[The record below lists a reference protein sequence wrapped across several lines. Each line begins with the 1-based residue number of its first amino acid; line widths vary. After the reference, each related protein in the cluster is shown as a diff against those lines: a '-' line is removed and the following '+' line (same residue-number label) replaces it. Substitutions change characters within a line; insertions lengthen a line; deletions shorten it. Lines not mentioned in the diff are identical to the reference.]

1 MTKKC
6 VVGGC
11 SNTNLDKVSL
21 HHWPKDYPLRHK
33 WDNFVASTR
42 KDWVAGSKNS
52 VICCQHFEAPVD
64 FANYY
69 QWACGFK
76 RKLNLVP
83 DAYPKKTSK
92 HPVATRVEGGQTA
105 DMATT
110 LEFQREVAEE
120 DVQMK
125 NEDESH
131 YDSEDGKMLETSAD
145 DQGIEPEVIS
155 HTCIKEDD
163 PISPEHQSSERR
175 EELEMDSGEEKE
187 DVLFIIK
194 EEDEQYPAQ
203 EGFGRGEQLKHDS
216 GKEKEDVSFIVKEE
230 DEQDP
235 EQEGF
240 GRGEQLKHDSET
252 EFPVHSFTIKE
263 EKDTWPVD
271 EDSKKKESFTKST
284 GEENEDASFIIKE
297 DDEQYPEQEGF
308 VRGESLKHDSDS
320 GLMDMKTN
328 GDLTFSERMTT
339 CKSPSKKITVIVPQI
354 SDKEDLDG
362 MMSWSEVN
370 QKSNERKSTHCD
382 SGFEDTAHINLH
394 GQVAKIMS
402 YKGDETEKPLK
413 NRLQREN
420 LADQTYQ
427 YVQCKKTFFSTGTF
441 KDHVCV
447 HALAKPLTA
456 VSEDMNPEIEQS
468 FNCNRCDKKFTKK
481 GQLTIHQ
488 KKHTGVHLYPCTEC
502 GKGFSQK
509 AFMTRHLRTHT
520 GEKPFQCTDCKKCF
534 RYKASLVMHQRNH
547 TGETPYQ
554 CTECSKSFSRKRYL
568 IIHEKSHKGELPYK
582 CAVCEKTFNVKG
594 NLIIHERIHTGERP
608 FQCTMCEKRFG
619 HKNCLIIHERTH
631 TGETPFQC
639 TKCEKRFSYK
649 SSLITHERTHTGER
663 PYQCTICNKKFTFKG
678 YLKIHTRTHTG
689 EKPYQCP
696 KCEKNFS
703 FKSSLV
709 EHERTHSGERSFQC
723 SECTKTFAFHGHL
736 EMHMRTHTRQKPYPC
751 NECEKCFNDRRKLEN
766 HQRLHLQIMRLN
778 AMKAI
783 RHLWQNN
790 VPDDQMV
797 LPSPDKT

>member
-216 GKEKEDVSFIVKEE
+216 GIEREVISSTCIKEDDPNSPEHQSSQWKEELEKDSRKEKEDVSFIVKEE

-308 VRGESLKHDSDS
+308 VRGESLKHDSAAAPPD
-320 GLMDMKTN
+320 GAKTLVVLSDRKDRIRLVASWEN
-328 GDLTFSERMTT
+328 AAAEER
-339 CKSPSKKITVIVPQI
+339 
-354 SDKEDLDG
+354 
-362 MMSWSEVN
+362 
-370 QKSNERKSTHCD
+370 
-382 SGFEDTAHINLH
+382 
-394 GQVAKIMS
+394 
-402 YKGDETEKPLK
+402 
-413 NRLQREN
+413 
-420 LADQTYQ
+420 
-427 YVQCKKTFFSTGTF
+427 
-441 KDHVCV
+441 
-447 HALAKPLTA
+447 
-456 VSEDMNPEIEQS
+456 
-468 FNCNRCDKKFTKK
+468 
-481 GQLTIHQ
+481 
-488 KKHTGVHLYPCTEC
+488 
-502 GKGFSQK
+502 
-509 AFMTRHLRTHT
+509 
-520 GEKPFQCTDCKKCF
+520 
-534 RYKASLVMHQRNH
+534 
-547 TGETPYQ
+547 
-554 CTECSKSFSRKRYL
+554 
-568 IIHEKSHKGELPYK
+568 
-582 CAVCEKTFNVKG
+582 
-594 NLIIHERIHTGERP
+594 
-608 FQCTMCEKRFG
+608 
-619 HKNCLIIHERTH
+619 CLILASWT
-631 TGETPFQC
+631 
-639 TKCEKRFSYK
+639 
-649 SSLITHERTHTGER
+649 
-663 PYQCTICNKKFTFKG
+663 
-678 YLKIHTRTHTG
+678 
-689 EKPYQCP
+689 
-696 KCEKNFS
+696 
-703 FKSSLV
+703 
-709 EHERTHSGERSFQC
+709 
-723 SECTKTFAFHGHL
+723 
-736 EMHMRTHTRQKPYPC
+736 
-751 NECEKCFNDRRKLEN
+751 
-766 HQRLHLQIMRLN
+766 
-778 AMKAI
+778 
-783 RHLWQNN
+783 
-790 VPDDQMV
+790 
-797 LPSPDKT
+797 